1 MAFFKIN
8 GIAVKPPTAC
18 TWGLQ
23 DLSSEDSGRT
33 RNNGEMH
40 KDIVAQKR
48 ALKVKWGAMSWEEA
62 SQIVQMCKNKGVTVL
77 LTYSDIMA
85 GGIITKNF
93 YTGDCTVPYKFW
105 TDERKTV
112 ENIMCDFIEI

>member
-1 MAFFKIN
+1 MGFFKIN
-8 GIAVKPPTAC
+8 GLEVKTPMSC

-62 SQIVQMCKNKGVTVL
+62 SQIVQMCKNKGVVVS
-77 LTYSDIMA
+77 LTYPDIMA
-85 GGIITKNF
+85 GGIITKEF
-93 YTGDCTVPYKFW
+93 YTGNCTAPYKIW
-105 TDERKTV
+105 TNERKIV
-112 ENIMCDFIEI
+112 ENVMCDFIEI